1 MTTEQKPPLD
11 SVRSDEV
18 QRVGQEIIDI
28 GNLLWHRDMVAS
40 NDGNIS
46 ARLSNGDILC
56 TPTGVSKRGMSLAD
70 LVMVD
75 LDGKIIAGDKRPSSE
90 IKMHLRVYELA
101 PSVHGVVHAH
111 PTFATVYA
119 VKGEAPPVDLVA
131 ETIVLMP
138 SIPIAPF
145 AVPST
150 EAVPDSITDIVPRG
164 SVCLLEHHGAL
175 SWGGSVTEAYYQM
188 ERLEHVSKLGF
199 YCQLAGADR
208 SISPQRLEQIHK
220 VFSPDKLQSS

>member
-1 MTTEQKPPLD
+1 MTTEQNPPLD
-11 SVRSDEV
+11 SVLSEEV
-18 QRVGQEIIDI
+18 QRVGEEIIDI
-28 GNLLWHRDMVAS
+28 GNLLWRRDMVAS

-46 ARLSNGDILC
+46 ARLSNGDIVC
-56 TPTGVSKRGMSLAD
+56 TPTGVSKRGMRLAD
-70 LVMVD
+70 LVVVD
-75 LDGKIIAGDKRPSSE
+75 LNGNIIAGDKRPSSE

-101 PSVHGVVHAH
+101 PSVQGVVHAH

-131 ETIVLMP
+131 ETVVLMP

-150 EAVPDSITDIVPRG
+150 QAVPDSITDIVPRS

-175 SWGGSVTEAYYQM
+175 TWGGSVTEAYYHM

-208 SISPQRLEQIHK
+208 SISPQRLAQIHQ
-220 VFSPDKLQSS
+220 VFNSDELQSS

>member
-1 MTTEQKPPLD
+1 MAMEQNPSLD
-11 SVRSDEV
+11 SVSTEEI

-28 GNLLWHRDMVAS
+28 GNLLWRRDMVAS

-46 ARLSNGDILC
+46 ARLSTGDVLC
-56 TPTGVSKRGMSLAD
+56 TPTGISKRGMSLAD
-70 LVMVD
+70 LVVVD
-75 LDGKIIAGDKRPSSE
+75 CNGNVIAGDKRPSSE

-101 PSVHGVVHAH
+101 PSVQGVVHAH

-131 ETIVLMP
+131 ETVVLMP

-150 EAVPDSITDIVPRG
+150 QAVPDSITDIVPRS

-175 SWGGSVTEAYYQM
+175 SWAGSVTEAYYHM

-208 SISPQRLEQIHK
+208 SISPQRLEQIHQ